1 MRGRALE
8 GAGLGALGFI
18 GALALSFATTML
30 AVVEIAL
37 AIKLVEWLTGWNLAR
52 WVLQ

>member
-1 MRGRALE
+1 MINAAL
-8 GAGLGALGFI
+8 AGL
-18 GALALSFATTML
+18 GALALSFAATML

-37 AIKLVEWLTGWNLAR
+37 AIKVVQWLTGWNLAR